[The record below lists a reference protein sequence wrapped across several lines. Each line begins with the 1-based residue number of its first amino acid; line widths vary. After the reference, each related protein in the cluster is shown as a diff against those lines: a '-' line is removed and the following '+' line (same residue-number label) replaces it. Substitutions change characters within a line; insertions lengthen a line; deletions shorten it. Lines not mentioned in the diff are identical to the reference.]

1 MTPQCI
7 LSVAIS
13 NYPKDEKHSFKSCW
27 VFLRKKK
34 RKLQLL
40 FLELHKLNVFAYI
53 TVSGIYQ

>member
-27 VFLRKKK
+27 VFFKKGKKK
-34 RKLQLL
+34 
-40 FLELHKLNVFAYI
+40 AI
-53 TVSGIYQ
+53 TIVSRVT